1 MAAKELIDYLENG
14 NITNSVNL
22 PNVSSPRDTD
32 CRLCVV
38 HRNIPNMLS
47 QISGVVSSGGLNIE
61 NMINKAKKDY
71 AYTILDLQADGVD
84 SNVVD
89 QILAI
94 DGVIRVRVID

>member
-1 MAAKELIDYLENG
+1 
-14 NITNSVNL
+14 
-22 PNVSSPRDTD
+22 
-32 CRLCVV
+32 
-38 HRNIPNMLS
+38 MLS